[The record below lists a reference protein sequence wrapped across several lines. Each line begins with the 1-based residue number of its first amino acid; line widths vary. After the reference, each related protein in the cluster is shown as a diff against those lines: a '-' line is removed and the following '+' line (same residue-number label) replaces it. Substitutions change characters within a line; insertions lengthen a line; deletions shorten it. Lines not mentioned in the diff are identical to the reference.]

1 MQGYPD
7 SCTESDETK
16 TQFFKLK
23 TNVRDILN
31 MAEDGPNWVHI
42 IQYIYYIK
50 DIILTAA
57 C

>member
-31 MAEDGPNWVHI
+31 MAEDGPNWI
-42 IQYIYYIK
+42 RKTDQKQYI
-50 DIILTAA
+50 
-57 C
+57 